1 MRSLLKFNETTR
13 IIERLISV
21 GVDREQAKDVA
32 LSMVAADIYGVTTHG
47 SEMLENH
54 VKKIVSGG
62 YNLMPNIKI
71 VKQTPSFAVIDGDN
85 SIGPVSATFCMN
97 YAIERAKDVGLFTVF
112 AKNNNTL
119 VLHSIIQ

>member
-1 MRSLLKFNETTR
+1 MRGLLKFNETTR

-54 VKKIVSGG
+54 VKK
-62 YNLMPNIKI
+62 
-71 VKQTPSFAVIDGDN
+71 
-85 SIGPVSATFCMN
+85 
-97 YAIERAKDVGLFTVF
+97 LF
-112 AKNNNTL
+112 L
-119 VLHSIIQ
+119 VDII